1 MIESAADRRY
11 LLNASDFGVAVVI
24 GAVTTAGQVDD
35 QVDPV
40 LEGSVVGQNARIRSV
55 LIPTDDLNSLALG
68 GSLTVGGTAYTAR
81 DIQAEP
87 PDGLLARIWLT

>member
-11 LLNASDFGVAVVI
+11 MLGPDFGVAVVI
-24 GAVTTAGQVDD
+24 GAVTTSGQVDD
-35 QVDPV
+35 AVDPV
-40 LEGSVVGQNARIRSV
+40 LEGSVVGQNARTRSV

-68 GSLTVGGTAYTAR
+68 ASLTVGGTSYVAR

-87 PDGLLARIWLT
+87 PDGLLTRIWLT